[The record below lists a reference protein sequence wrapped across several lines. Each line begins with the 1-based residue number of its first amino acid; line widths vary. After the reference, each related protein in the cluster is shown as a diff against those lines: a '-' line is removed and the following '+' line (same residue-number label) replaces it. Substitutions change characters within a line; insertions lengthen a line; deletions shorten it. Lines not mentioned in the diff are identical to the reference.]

1 MGFLVEKYILENIV
15 RFSFE
20 YLAQNIELQFTL
32 CESPRPGV
40 VQTSS
45 KCQRCTFCT
54 FPRACVCPW
63 WWLGRKSSIL
73 LVLQLAW
80 QQRKLQQM
88 QQLSYFEP
96 FASSQLQL
104 HNCKGLLP
112 TPSIVPACLLARFSL
127 LISWIQKTAKQG
139 RIRKSYSVNNKKE
152 PLKICYDAVF
162 KIQ

>member
-63 WWLGRKSSIL
+63 WWLGRK
-73 LVLQLAW
+73 A
-80 QQRKLQQM
+80 
-88 QQLSYFEP
+88 P
-96 FASSQLQL
+96 FFLFFSLHGNSASSSRCSSSPTLNLSQAASCNCTTAKDYSL
-104 HNCKGLLP
+104 HR
-112 TPSIVPACLLARFSL
+112 ACLPARPFFAAHILNPKDSKARQNTKELFS
-127 LISWIQKTAKQG
+127 Q
-139 RIRKSYSVNNKKE
+139 
-152 PLKICYDAVF
+152 
-162 KIQ
+162 